1 MIGVRVTV
9 PVSCFRKGYAREY
22 LETHLLPPPATCYG
36 FLLSL
41 VGECDRKRHIGCRV
55 TAGLISTPVKS
66 VVLRKVWRVK
76 NPRPEARENIRPDY
90 QELLSNLELV
100 LWLDSAEE
108 DRSRPTLDKRVSSTL
123 EYPEHTHRFGGLS
136 LGESTHL
143 VNDVSIIKEISKLKG
158 DLEATVFLLD
168 ARGEQTLPVWV
179 DHVQSTNTRYVTG
192 TIQTRNL
199 NTLSRDEIPM
209 IIPP

>member
-1 MIGVRVTV
+1 MIGVRLTV
-9 PVSCFRKGYAREY
+9 PVACFRKGYAREY
-22 LETHLLPPPATCYG
+22 LETHLFPPPATCYG

-55 TAGLISTPVKS
+55 TAALISTPVKS

-90 QELLSNLELV
+90 QELLSNLELI

-108 DRSRPTLDKRVSSTL
+108 DQNRLTLEERVSSTL

-143 VNDVSIIKEISKLKG
+143 VNDVTIINDLSKLTG
-158 DLEATVFLLD
+158 DLESTVFILD

-179 DHVQSTNTRYVTG
+179 DHVQSVNTRYVTG
-192 TIQTRNL
+192 TFQTEIL
-199 NTLSRDEIPM
+199 NCVSRDKIPM